1 MSWLPLRCKNCNEL
15 LATFDLLWTNGNE
28 ERLENKKSIE
38 KTLEQKE
45 IEIALGKNETENVK

>member
-1 MSWLPLRCKNCNEL
+1 MGENIVETTERN
-15 LATFDLLWTNGNE
+15 FNE

-38 KTLEQKE
+38 KTLEQKDIELTKE